1 MEAGCK
7 ELLEAQLLEFMHKAT
22 LIEINQVAGKV
33 GISDRGSK
41 VYIINRIKGA
51 LNRNTVQFNKL
62 FKKLWGCS
70 GGWLT
75 MTCTHGIIYGVKV
88 ALRSESP
95 RDYIDILRSMTH
107 IPNALICDMAHLVAI
122 QGNKFQDDLSIHFKI
137 VLLTAQ
143 LKIVKWLRTE
153 I

>member
-22 LIEINQVAGKV
+22 LIESKQVARKV

-41 VYIINRIKGA
+41 LYIINRIKGA
-51 LNRNTVQFNKL
+51 LNRNTVQFTKV

-75 MTCTHGIIYGVKV
+75 ITCTHGIIYGVKV
-88 ALRSESP
+88 LLRSELH
-95 RDYIDILRSMTH
+95 RHTKEHETH
-107 IPNALICDMAHLVAI
+107 IKCTNM
-122 QGNKFQDDLSIHFKI
+122 
-137 VLLTAQ
+137 
-143 LKIVKWLRTE
+143 
-153 I
+153 